1 MIFNDKYINKLFM
14 SKNKKVCKNC
24 KHWKN
29 SQSELEYSVF
39 FGICTCYKWK
49 FNPSS
54 YGDIRVLDRNN
65 LSSKHMNVHTFENT
79 SKEVPVGKVEKSRY
93 CFVTE
98 ETFGCIHF
106 L

>member
-1 MIFNDKYINKLFM
+1 M